1 MPYVKTIWATGDLIT
16 AEGMNNVEDGVA
28 DAVESA
34 ETALDRVENI
44 QMTINA
50 DMELVVTI

>member
-1 MPYVKTIWATGDLIT
+1 MPYVKTIWATGDLVT
-16 AEGMNNVEDGVA
+16 AEGMNNMEDGVA